1 MSPIKRADCLV
12 VIVKRQRDWD
22 AEKRRE
28 KGQLVEVEVV
38 MRGW

>member
-1 MSPIKRADCLV
+1 MSPIKRADWLV

-22 AEKRRE
+22 AEKKRG